1 MIDLETG
8 EFIHD
13 MGNGSG
19 IDSNGHFHMQFGSGM
34 SLDTETGETHLTS
47 GWRDRDD
54 SPSSFFGKF
63 SRFFDDEDD

>member
-19 IDSNGHFHMQFGSGM
+19 IDSNGHFHMRFGSGM
-34 SLDTETGETHLTS
+34 SLDTETGETHITS
-47 GWRDRDD
+47 GWKNDD
-54 SPSSFFGKF
+54 DSSFFGKLSSLF
-63 SRFFDDEDD
+63 GGDEEE